1 VTSGTA
7 VGELMPS
14 VMEAFYS
21 GLPLV
26 VLSADRPRHYRGS
39 GAPQSA
45 EQKNIFGIY
54 VSACLDIEGNE
65 NFDFFSFPKNKPVHI
80 NVCLSAPVLSD
91 RQIDFSTFSAAK
103 EILASSTQLFPR
115 QKDLT
120 AFINFLKSS
129 ENLLVLVSQIHLYEK
144 KSVTQFLLNLGV
156 PVYLE
161 ATSNIRELEEL
172 EHLKIY
178 SPDYILE
185 NAGKSEFQITSILKI
200 GGTPTHKLWRDVC
213 EKKMNIQ
220 VFSISSYRFAG
231 MPGIIHIE
239 THLNLFFEEF
249 FSRKICYKNKKNMKK
264 FLEKDKEKYEKIKNL
279 FLKYPNSEQSF
290 VRFISN
296 KVTNNS
302 RVYLGN
308 SLSIRNWDMAASY
321 LNKNLY
327 IEASRGLNGI
337 DGQVSTFLGFAC
349 ESQHN
354 WALLGDLTVLYD
366 LAGLWAL
373 KYREKLKLS
382 LVVINNSG
390 GKIFGRILSGKISA
404 YCENNHQLNFQ
415 KWAQM
420 WGLSSSFFDNIK
432 TFHDF
437 FEKNH
442 PSQQLLEVTPNSLET
457 QHFMKD
463 YLSL

>member
-1 VTSGTA
+1 
-7 VGELMPS
+7 
-14 VMEAFYS
+14 
-21 GLPLV
+21 
-26 VLSADRPRHYRGS
+26 
-39 GAPQSA
+39 
-45 EQKNIFGIY
+45 
-54 VSACLDIEGNE
+54 
-65 NFDFFSFPKNKPVHI
+65 
-80 NVCLSAPVLSD
+80 
-91 RQIDFSTFSAAK
+91 
-103 EILASSTQLFPR
+103 
-115 QKDLT
+115 
-120 AFINFLKSS
+120 
-129 ENLLVLVSQIHLYEK
+129 
-144 KSVTQFLLNLGV
+144 
-156 PVYLE
+156 
-161 ATSNIRELEEL
+161 
-172 EHLKIY
+172 
-178 SPDYILE
+178 
-185 NAGKSEFQITSILKI
+185 
-200 GGTPTHKLWRDVC
+200 
-213 EKKMNIQ
+213 
-220 VFSISSYRFAG
+220 
-231 MPGIIHIE
+231 
-239 THLNLFFEEF
+239 
-249 FSRKICYKNKKNMKK
+249 
-264 FLEKDKEKYEKIKNL
+264 
-279 FLKYPNSEQSF
+279 
-290 VRFISN
+290 
-296 KVTNNS
+296 
-302 RVYLGN
+302 
-308 SLSIRNWDMAASY
+308 MAASY